1 MKRNVLTWALGAASV
16 AIVVGRRVVDG
27 DDGTE
32 VTEDVEALARVITS
46 EANGYSERERIAS
59 AWTVRNR
66 ARKRGV
72 SIAQLVCSPTCGP
85 CCQGR
90 PFSSARAATDA
101 NRAVA
106 EHVLTAP
113 QWEDP
118 TFGATAFFEPAVQ
131 DRLVAQGH
139 GGYRFTSDQ
148 LRERWR
154 RDGQRRISTVGAFEL
169 WT

>member
-1 MKRNVLTWALGAASV
+1 MNRRAIGWGIGAIGAAV
-16 AIVVGRRVVDG
+16 LLGRHRADEPASG
-27 DDGTE
+27 INDA
-32 VTEDVEALARVITS
+32 EALARVITS
-46 EANGYSERERIAS
+46 EAAGYSERERIAV

-66 ARKRGV
+66 AHKRGV

-90 PFSSARAATDA
+90 PFSSARAANDA
-101 NRAVA
+101 NRALA
-106 EHVLTAP
+106 RQVLAAP

-118 TFGATAFFEPAVQ
+118 THGATAFFEPAMQ

-139 GGYRFTSDQ
+139 GGYRFTSDE
-148 LRERWR
+148 LRQRWR
-154 RDGQRRISTVGAFEL
+154 RDGQRQIATVGAFEF

>member
-1 MKRNVLTWALGAASV
+1 MNRGAIGWGIGAIGAAV
-16 AIVVGRRVVDG
+16 LLGRRP
-27 DDGTE
+27 DDVPAIDE
-32 VTEDVEALARVITS
+32 LEALARVVTS
-46 EANGYSERERIAS
+46 EANGYSERERIAI
-59 AWTVRNR
+59 AWAVRNR

-72 SIAQLVCSPTCGP
+72 TIAQLVCSPTCGP

-90 PFSSARAATDA
+90 PFSSARSATAA
-101 NRAVA
+101 NRALA
-106 EHVLTAP
+106 RRVLAAP
-113 QWEDP
+113 QWDDP

-139 GGYRFTSDQ
+139 GGYRFTSDE

-154 RDGQRRISTVGAFEL
+154 RDGQRQLSTVGAFEL